1 VIFFSSRCA
10 GYQVKYYEHH
20 EPRERRSITVA
31 KLTGTR
37 SWPVRANALLL
48 VLQAAGLGGIGA
60 YSVYQ
65 VDWQEVQQQVD
76 TYATLSQGLTE
87 AVEQAVIVVLILG
100 VPAILALLA
109 AFGLLLLFRMGWLLA
124 MIVQSLTLLACLLL
138 YAEWQE
144 ILYEEPVFIYPVMLY
159 CIVMVLYLNSS
170 DVRAAFQVR
179 RRGEAGRVARGL

>member
-1 VIFFSSRCA
+1 M
-10 GYQVKYYEHH
+10 
-20 EPRERRSITVA
+20 A

-60 YSVYQ
+60 YSVYR

-138 YAEWQE
+138 YAWTGLTSAEIAPE

-159 CIVMVLYLNSS
+159 CIVMALYLNSS